1 MTNVLEDYAS
11 DMELISL
18 VSQLP
23 LESKFSSDNSIYL
36 KALGC
41 MVTWPL
47 LNRNKVQDSKVNVPV
62 EVCAGLENETIKTT
76 AQKVRSF
83 RWYSPLIFQLLSL

>member
-18 VSQLP
+18 VSQLQKANFN
-23 LESKFSSDNSIYL
+23 SNNSIYL
-36 KALGC
+36 KALEC

-47 LNRNKVQDSKVNVPV
+47 LNRNKVQDSKVDVPV
-62 EVCAGLENETIKTT
+62 GVCAGLENETIKTT
-76 AQKVRSF
+76 AQKVCSF
-83 RWYSPLIFQLLSL
+83 R